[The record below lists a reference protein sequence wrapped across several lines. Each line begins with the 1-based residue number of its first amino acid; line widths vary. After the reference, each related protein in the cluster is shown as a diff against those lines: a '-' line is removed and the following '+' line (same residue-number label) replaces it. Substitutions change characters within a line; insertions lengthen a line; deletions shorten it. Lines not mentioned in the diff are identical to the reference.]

1 MWHKKRIGEPVQI
14 LQALQNLIDAQGLDM
29 ADVSVEETD
38 IYQVVKD
45 LSSAMQSLCQEKRRA
60 ELVLTEIADGI
71 ICTDAKGVITLFNRA
86 AESLLK
92 VESDKALGVN
102 IDSADLHPELARMV
116 YECLLSRDTLTSEIR
131 LPGLPETVVGLRA
144 AELSE
149 TGQEAGVL
157 LLLHDLSEIRY
168 HEKLQKQFVSNISHE
183 LRTPITAVRVTA
195 EALLNGAKNDEEV
208 VDRFLNNIISESDRL
223 AALLSDLMEI
233 AKREAGITQLKP
245 SAVNISKALERAYS
259 TLAPM
264 AAQNEINVSFDV
276 PLDMLAVV
284 DELQFIH
291 LVRNLIDNA
300 IKYTPAGGQVDVTA
314 RRLDDG
320 DISISVRDTG
330 IGIPQGELERI
341 FDRFYR
347 VDKARSRKMGGT
359 GLGLA
364 IVKDIVQAHGGKLYV
379 DTQLG
384 KGSTFAVV
392 LPEGEEG

>member
-1 MWHKKRIGEPVQI
+1 
-14 LQALQNLIDAQGLDM
+14 
-29 ADVSVEETD
+29 
-38 IYQVVKD
+38 
-45 LSSAMQSLCQEKRRA
+45 
-60 ELVLTEIADGI
+60 
-71 ICTDAKGVITLFNRA
+71 
-86 AESLLK
+86 
-92 VESDKALGVN
+92 
-102 IDSADLHPELARMV
+102 
-116 YECLLSRDTLTSEIR
+116 
-131 LPGLPETVVGLRA
+131 
-144 AELSE
+144 
-149 TGQEAGVL
+149 
-157 LLLHDLSEIRY
+157 
-168 HEKLQKQFVSNISHE
+168 
-183 LRTPITAVRVTA
+183 
-195 EALLNGAKNDEEV
+195 EEV

-314 RRLDDG
+314 KRLDEG
-320 DISISVRDTG
+320 GLSISVRDTG

-384 KGSTFAVV
+384 KGSTFTVV
-392 LPEGEEG
+392 LPEGEDG